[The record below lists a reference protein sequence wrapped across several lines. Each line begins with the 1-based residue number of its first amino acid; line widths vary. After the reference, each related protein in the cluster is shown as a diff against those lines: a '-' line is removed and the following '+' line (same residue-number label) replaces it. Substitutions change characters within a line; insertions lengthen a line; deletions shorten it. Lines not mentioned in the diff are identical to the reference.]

1 MGKQFFESGRQHD
14 PVRVPPVGLFLSAF
28 ITGNVGTCFHHS
40 HVPGHMA
47 EDVSAPA
54 PFCRPPVDRDPV
66 LFLQQTYRFLQILFT
81 LTVTLTVFG
90 YQNIRHLPQI
100 CQHLIMLPLCR
111 QQSSLCVKAKQH
123 QPVFN
128 LPLPGLYPDRQ
139 LLCHAVYKSQTFLTD
154 RTLLAG
160 SILCGLTQFAAGSLQ
175 QIGIIYTT
183 AGKAGFITSMHIVI
197 VPILMIF
204 LRRKVGFFTW
214 IGVAVAVLGM
224 YLLCI
229 TEGFDLQLGDGL
241 VLGCAAVCALQ
252 ILFIDHYAVRTDPI
266 RLAALQFLLAGLL
279 SGICMLGFEH
289 LELAMIL
296 ACAVPI
302 LYTGFLEVA
311 AAYTLEIFGQQTTAP
326 AVTAIILSLE
336 SVFAAICGA
345 LFLGEQMTGREL
357 LGCALM
363 LAAFLFTQ
371 LSDLIIKRRPSE

>member
-1 MGKQFFESGRQHD
+1 MNSINRKSYKGEILLLIAALIWGSSYIFQKMGMDYVGPFTFGFFRFCIGALALVPVIFAFDRRKQKQGRAD
-14 PVRVPPVGLFLSAF
+14 EIPP
-28 ITGNVGTCFHHS
+28 
-40 HVPGHMA
+40 
-47 EDVSAPA
+47 
-54 PFCRPPVDRDPV
+54 
-66 LFLQQTYRFLQILFT
+66 
-81 LTVTLTVFG
+81 
-90 YQNIRHLPQI
+90 
-100 CQHLIMLPLCR
+100 
-111 QQSSLCVKAKQH
+111 
-123 QPVFN
+123 
-128 LPLPGLYPDRQ
+128 
-139 LLCHAVYKSQTFLTD
+139 LTD

-241 VLGCAAVCALQ
+241 VLGCAAVYALQ

-345 LFLGEQMTGREL
+345 LVLGEQMTGREL

-371 LSDLIIKRRPSE
+371 LSDLIIKRRPAG